1 MAWGQEVK
9 LSPTECRLLHCL
21 AANAGRVL
29 TQEELLEKL
38 WGGRYHN
45 KYEALRMHISRL
57 RQKIEKDPH
66 KPEYILTRPGM
77 GYMLATPAG
86 VDPCMRVE
94 GFPRVSLRI

>member
-1 MAWGQEVK
+1 MK
-9 LSPTECRLLHCL
+9 LSPTEYRLLRFP
-21 AANAGRVL
+21 AANAGRVM

-38 WGGRYHN
+38 RGGRYHN

-77 GYMLATPAG
+77 GYMLATPA
-86 VDPCMRVE
+86 
-94 GFPRVSLRI
+94 